1 MAYNIFLSHSGA
13 DQRWVQWIADNARS
27 IDINVYMYEHDIQP
41 GTPIAV
47 KVQSAIENCQALVV
61 LLTPNSEYSP
71 YVQQEIGFAHA
82 KNKPIIPLVQPGV
95 SQRCL
100 AMLEGVEYIPF
111 NPDNPELA
119 LSRLLNYL
127 GKLKEVRETDQAILM
142 GLGTLFLLALL
153 SKRDQGKGL
162 L

>member
-1 MAYNIFLSHSGA
+1 MAYNIFLSHSGT

-41 GTPIAV
+41 GTSIAT

-71 YVQQEIGFAHA
+71 YVQQEIGFAQA
-82 KNKPIIPLVQPGV
+82 KSKPIIPLVQPGV
-95 SQRCL
+95 SPKCL

-119 LSRLLNYL
+119 LSHLLNYL
-127 GKLKEVRETDQAILM
+127 GRLKDARKTDQAILM
-142 GLGTLFLLALL
+142 GLGTLFILALL
-153 SKRDQGKGL
+153 SKRNEGKRFM
-162 L
+162 

>member
-13 DQRWVQWIADNARS
+13 DQRWVQRIADDARS

-41 GTPIAV
+41 GTSIAV

-71 YVQQEIGFAHA
+71 YVQQEIGFAQA
-82 KNKPIIPLVQPGV
+82 KGKPIIPLVQPGV
-95 SQRCL
+95 SPKCL

-127 GKLKEVRETDQAILM
+127 GRLKDTRETDQAILM
-142 GLGTLFLLALL
+142 GLGTLFILALL
-153 SKRDQGKGL
+153 SKRDRVKRSL
-162 L
+162 